1 MNRNF
6 EMLFDFVEELYK
18 AVSDKVGLD
27 YFDRM
32 SLEDKLK
39 ELKKISTKIEA

>member
-1 MNRNF
+1 MDERF
-6 EMLFDFVEELYK
+6 EMLVDFVDELYM

-32 SLEDKLK
+32 SLKDKLN
-39 ELKKISTKIEA
+39 ELKKVALVKN